1 MEALVLIGAALMT
14 LSLHSVRQLTR
25 DLPPGANRN
34 WWYVLGGL
42 ILLFFLGYLSFFK
55 LKFGTR
61 YSTPEA
67 LIAGIFFLGAVFV
80 LLVCMLAYRT
90 TREIKRIYILEQE
103 TITDPLLGIHN
114 RRFLDHRLGEEV
126 LRARRHR
133 LDLTLLMV
141 DLDHFKRVN
150 DTHGHPTGDLVLQ
163 HVARLLKD
171 GLRQTDILAR
181 FGGEEFV
188 ILLPHTPEPDA
199 HFLAERLR
207 ETVAR
212 SPLRLVPEG
221 GPAGDL
227 AVTVSIGS
235 ACLQPGEPG
244 AGSLLARADKALYQA
259 KQGGRNRVVR
269 CSSPDATGIG
279 RHAFRVIE

>member
-1 MEALVLIGAALMT
+1 MEALVLMGAAL
-14 LSLHSVRQLTR
+14 LAISLHAVRQLTR

-42 ILLFFLGYLSFFK
+42 ILLFFLGYLAFFRMK
-55 LKFGTR
+55 QGAPFT
-61 YSTPEA
+61 TPEA
-67 LIAGIFFLGAVFV
+67 LIAAIFFLGAVFV

-90 TREIKRIYILEQE
+90 TREIRRVCILEQE

-114 RRFLDHRLGEEV
+114 RRFLDQRLEEEL

-150 DTHGHPTGDLVLQ
+150 DTHGHPIGDRVLQ
-163 HVARLLKD
+163 HVARLLKG
-171 GLRQTDILAR
+171 GLRQTDVLAR

-199 HFLAERLR
+199 AQLAERLR
-207 ETVAR
+207 AVVEET
-212 SPLRLVPEG
+212 PLPLPSQGDHG
-221 GPAGDL
+221 GLLRMTA
-227 AVTVSIGS
+227 SIGS
-235 ACLQPGEPG
+235 ACLQPGDRD
-244 AGSLLARADKALYQA
+244 AGTLLARADKALYLA

-269 CSSPDATGIG
+269 CSSQEPLAVGS
-279 RHAFRVIE
+279 HPLRVLE